1 MPNLLDTGA
10 AWLADQRHKH
20 MTKSIVFRHG
30 DNGIVLSATIGRT
43 EFASNTADPTIE
55 TWQSRDY
62 IVRTAD
68 LTFGGVVL
76 LPSRGDQIEETDGG
90 VKHVYEVMAPA
101 GQTPWRYADDF
112 RRELRIHTKH
122 VKTITA

>member
-1 MPNLLDTGA
+1 MANLLDTGA

-20 MTKSIVFRHG
+20 LTRTITYRRGAHSIS
-30 DNGIVLSATIGRT
+30 LSATIGRT
-43 EFASNTADPTIE
+43 EFAADAGEPVIE

-62 IVRTAD
+62 LIRTAD
-68 LTFGGVVL
+68 LILSTVTA
-76 LPSRGDQIEETDGG
+76 LPLRGDRIEETDGA
-90 VKHVYEVMAPA
+90 VTHVYEVVAPG

-122 VKTITA
+122 VQTK

>member
-20 MTKSIVFRHG
+20 MTKSIVYRHG
-30 DNGIVLSATIGRT
+30 DSGIVLSATIGRT
-43 EFASNTADPTIE
+43 EFASNSADPTIE
-55 TWQSRDY
+55 TWESRDY

-68 LTFGGVVL
+68 LTFGGAVM
-76 LPSRGDQIEETDGG
+76 LPVRGDQIEETDGG

-122 VKTITA
+122 VKTATA

>member
-20 MTKSIVFRHG
+20 MTKSVVYRHG
-30 DNGIVLSATIGRT
+30 DVGIVLSATIGRT
-43 EFASNTADPTIE
+43 EFASDAADPVIE

-76 LPSRGDQIEETDGG
+76 LPSRGDRIEESDGA
-90 VKHVYEVMAPA
+90 VTQVYEVMAPG
-101 GQTPWRYADDF
+101 GQPPWRYADDF

-122 VKTITA
+122 VQTK